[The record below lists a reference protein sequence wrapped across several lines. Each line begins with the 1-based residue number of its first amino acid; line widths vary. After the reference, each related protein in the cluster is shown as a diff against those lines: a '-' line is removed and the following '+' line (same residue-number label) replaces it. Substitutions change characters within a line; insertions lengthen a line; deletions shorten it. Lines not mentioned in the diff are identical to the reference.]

1 MPVTVIVGAQWGD
14 EGKGKIVDHLSEEI
28 DVVARYQGG
37 ANAGHTVVIGG
48 REHVLHLIPSGIF
61 HPRATCVIGNGA
73 VVAPPAS
80 PASSATESSSP
91 PPRPSPRSN
100 GCASWRSTS
109 PAACWSATM
118 PTSSCPTTSSSS
130 RCASDRRRGSARRD
144 GGSGPPTSTSSCG
157 QGSGSSTFSTAT
169 SSPRK

>member
-37 ANAGHTVVIGG
+37 ANAGHPGG
-48 REHVLHLIPSGIF
+48 TRG
-61 HPRATCVIGNGA
+61 GA
-73 VVAPPAS
+73 PALAPPPPCVGS
-80 PASSATESSSP
+80 PTI
-91 PPRPSPRSN
+91 
-100 GCASWRSTS
+100 
-109 PAACWSATM
+109 PA
-118 PTSSCPTTSSSS
+118 SSCPTTSSWS
-130 RCASDRRRGSARRD
+130 RCAGDRRRGSARRD